1 MYFNPAVSFLVSV
14 FNQFIHGFRDVY
26 YDIVY
31 KSKNVEITLLS
42 IRSRMP
48 NLAPL
53 LKKEWVNTGWFV
65 RKVEYYTTAVKN
77 EWIR

>member
-53 LKKEWVNTGWFV
+53 LKKE
-65 RKVEYYTTAVKN
+65 
-77 EWIR
+77 